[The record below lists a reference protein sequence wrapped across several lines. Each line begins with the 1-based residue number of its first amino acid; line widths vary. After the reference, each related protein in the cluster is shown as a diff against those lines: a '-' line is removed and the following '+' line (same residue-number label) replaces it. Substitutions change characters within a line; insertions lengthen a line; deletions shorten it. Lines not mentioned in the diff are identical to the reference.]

1 MKTQQVKTSMEQ
13 IVHALIK
20 GFVLQNF
27 GRAPKYVYLPVD
39 LFDHFTDI
47 IEDQFRAAGMPAHLL
62 DDAFEYVYMGVR
74 VLECR
79 TNDII
84 VSEELLP

>member
-1 MKTQQVKTSMEQ
+1 M
-13 IVHALIK
+13 
-20 GFVLQNF
+20 
-27 GRAPKYVYLPVD
+27 
-39 LFDHFTDI
+39 
-47 IEDQFRAAGMPAHLL
+47 EDQFRAAGMLAHLL
-62 DDAFEYVYMGVR
+62 DDAFEYAYMGVR